1 VTPVH
6 SPPSSVERKNRIT
19 VWSSANSVLL
29 QPVRGGRKL
38 PSSLACPLRD
48 RQ

>member
-1 VTPVH
+1 
-6 SPPSSVERKNRIT
+6 
-19 VWSSANSVLL
+19 VLL